1 MSYSYSE
8 QLQLLK
14 GIVLAEG
21 QTRTTDCPFC
31 GGKSK
36 FSISKTLDGVTV
48 WNCYR
53 ASCPI
58 KGSYRGRRSPQSL
71 RRAMEKPVQGQVVN
85 HRATPLPS
93 ITKSFRNDPTALQY
107 VIDNNCL
114 EAFEANYIKIRYAP
128 AEKRVMFYTAT
139 GEGAVGRS
147 MVNARAKWWS
157 YGDTKGGIHI
167 GRGDTAVLV
176 EDVAS
181 ACSVSRLDNYV
192 GVALL
197 GTNITEQI
205 RNTLKRYNNLFL
217 VLDND
222 ASVKAVTLTKSLTTA
237 VKVKLTKRDLKYL
250 NKEELERLLV

>member
-1 MSYSYSE
+1 
-8 QLQLLK
+8 
-14 GIVLAEG
+14 
-21 QTRTTDCPFC
+21 
-31 GGKSK
+31 
-36 FSISKTLDGVTV
+36 
-48 WNCYR
+48 
-53 ASCPI
+53 
-58 KGSYRGRRSPQSL
+58 
-71 RRAMEKPVQGQVVN
+71 
-85 HRATPLPS
+85 
-93 ITKSFRNDPTALQY
+93 
-107 VIDNNCL
+107 
-114 EAFEANYIKIRYAP
+114 
-128 AEKRVMFYTAT
+128 
-139 GEGAVGRS
+139 

-205 RNTLKRYNNLFL
+205 KNTLKRYNNLFL

-250 NKEELERLLV
+250 NKEELERLLT